1 LTEPKRFGNISFM
14 DTIRRDLMTR
24 RDAALKAGDIAL
36 FQSLTVQI
44 AALPLAGVPALTQ
57 KDIDRY
63 VAGKKRRAS

>member
-1 LTEPKRFGNISFM
+1 M
-14 DTIRRDLMTR
+14 DTNRRDMMTR

-36 FQSLTVQI
+36 FQSLTTQI